1 MKKLSVILCQCLI
14 TLTASAI
21 TQQGFVRT
29 ITRPNHP
36 SERLE
41 GVMIRIRGGH
51 NTILSTPAGDF
62 SIIMQSLRN
71 GDPYVLSAVMKSGY
85 QLADQDM
92 IGRQQSGSDRVPLEL
107 TMISSAQ
114 LQKEKDAIAAK
125 ARTGIE
131 RFYMEQLSAIEKE
144 LSEQKLTNE
153 QYEQRIAELD
163 NKLMRSEQQIE
174 QMADRYARTD
184 YSLLDSVA
192 GAIQAAMEQG
202 NLDEAAHLILQ
213 KGDLQ
218 NRRNHIQEMRRDL
231 AIQSEDLKRDY
242 YHLHSIA
249 LARFEPDSAA
259 HFLQLRADLDTTDAA
274 AQLDYI
280 KFLQEYL
287 HNPHEVLPYIQR
299 AERQIRLAGDEHC
312 ELMLRLLNEKNVYY
326 GRIEKKDESLKI
338 IEDAITLSIELYGR
352 NHKYVAG
359 RRVNMGKTLYQ
370 MGKLKEAEKQL
381 KEALRIYNL
390 PGQTDSIT
398 EARTLTNLGAVTFKK
413 NNYRQA
419 RQYFEESVSILN
431 QCSPNDPSLPT
442 ILDNLGYLCALMK
455 EPEQSSRYRHE
466 AYETAARI
474 FGEKH
479 TFTQKLKS
487 KIYPK

>member
-1 MKKLSVILCQCLI
+1 MMKRILTYLVLLSSF
-14 TLTASAI
+14 TASAI

-29 ITRPNHP
+29 ITRPDYP

-51 NTILSTPAGDF
+51 NTILSAPTGDF
-62 SIIMQSLRN
+62 SIIMQTLRN
-71 GDPYVLSAVMKSGY
+71 GDPYVLSAIMKSGY

-92 IGRQQSGSDRVPLEL
+92 IGRQQSGSDRVPLEI
-107 TMISSAQ
+107 TMIASAQ

-125 ARTGIE
+125 ARAGIE

-144 LSEQKLTNE
+144 LSEQKLSIE

-163 NKLMRSEQQIE
+163 DKLMRSEQQIE

-184 YSLLDSVA
+184 YSMLDSVA
-192 GAIQAAMEQG
+192 GAIQSTIENG
-202 NLDEAAHLILQ
+202 DLDEAEQLILQ

-218 NRRNHIQEMRRDL
+218 NRRIHIQDMRREL
-231 AIQSEDLKRDY
+231 AAQSEDLKRDY

-259 HFLQLRADLDTTDAA
+259 HFLHLRADLDTTDAA

-299 AERQIRLAGDEHC
+299 AERQIHLAGDEHC
-312 ELMLRLLNEKNVYY
+312 ELMLRLLNEKNVCY
-326 GRIEKKDESLKI
+326 GRLGKKDESLKI
-338 IEDAITLSIELYGR
+338 IEDAITLSILLYGK

-359 RRVNMGKTLYQ
+359 RRVNLGNTLYQ

-381 KEALRIYNL
+381 KEALRIYHL
-390 PGQTDSIT
+390 PGLSDSTT
-398 EARTLTNLGAVTFKK
+398 EASALTNLGAVEFKK

-419 RQYFEESVSILN
+419 RQYFEESVTILN

-442 ILDNLGYLCALMK
+442 ILDNLGYLCSLMK

-487 KIYPK
+487 KIYPE